1 MVRNTVES
9 MGILAL
15 DGTEEITLFVKCT
28 ASNPTSTPP
37 SRTDLA
43 IYGRSGHETTTGERG
58 CGVAQEQ

>member
-1 MVRNTVES
+1 